1 MDFTLSDEQSMLR
14 DTARALLVNKC
25 PASLVRA
32 YADDP
37 SAADALWRHLREWVA
52 LGDGPL
58 VDLCLFLEEMGA
70 VVAPGPYFA
79 TAALF
84 LPLLQAVDHPLVPQ
98 VVAGEVTGTVALAGR
113 DGLWVAN
120 VDPVRT
126 FVPNAGGG
134 DAVDHVAVVL
144 GAEGGSDGSDVSFV
158 LRPASDLPARRV
170 EVLDATRPLFE
181 IDVPRDITDDHPST
195 ETERVTI
202 SAGALDRVIQRA
214 TVALAAEMVG
224 SARWLVQSS
233 LAYAKE
239 RVQFDKPIGAFQG
252 LQYKL
257 VDVSLDLERAQA
269 AVAYAA
275 MAVDADDPDRHRAV
289 HVAKAAAGAA
299 VKHCAKEAMQIHA
312 GIGYTWEH
320 DLHLYLR
327 RGYTSEALLGPSAWH
342 HDRLAALIFD

>member
-1 MDFTLSDEQSMLR
+1 MDFTLSDEQAMLR
-14 DTARALLVNKC
+14 DTARSLLAKEC
-25 PASLVRA
+25 PPSLVRA
-32 YADDP
+32 SADDP
-37 SAADALWRHLREWVA
+37 SAVQPLWRHLREWVA
-52 LGDGPL
+52 LGEGPL

-79 TAALF
+79 TTALF
-84 LPLLQAVDHPLVPQ
+84 LPMLQAVDHPLVPQ
-98 VVAGEVTGTVALAGR
+98 VVAGQVTGTVALAGR
-113 DGLWVAN
+113 DGWWVAN
-120 VDPVRT
+120 ADDVRT
-126 FVPNAGGG
+126 FVPNAGGT
-134 DAVDHVAVVL
+134 DAVDQVAFVI
-144 GAEGGSDGSDVSFV
+144 ADDAAPDASFV
-158 LRPASDLPARRV
+158 LRPAGDLTSRRV

-181 IDVPRDITDDHPST
+181 IDVPRDLVEDHPSV
-195 ETERVTI
+195 EAERFVI
-202 SAGALDRVIQRA
+202 PADALARVIQRA

-275 MAVDADDPDRHRAV
+275 MAIDADDADRHRAV

-327 RGYTSEALLGPSAWH
+327 RGYTSEALLGTSAWH
-342 HDRLAALIFD
+342 HDRLAALIFG